1 MPEVKPEIETIAKIK
16 VIGIGGSGGS
26 AINRMIS
33 AKIKGV
39 DFIAINT
46 DVQALHNNNSKSKL
60 HIGQKITRGLGA
72 GMNPAVGLAAAQE
85 NSSELREMLKDAD
98 MVFITC
104 GLGGGTGTGASPV
117 VAQIAKELGA
127 LVVAVVTKPFT
138 FEGKQRLQIANEGLE
153 ILRPNVDAII
163 TVPNEKIWQI
173 IDQKT
178 SFLQAFSEVDDIL
191 RQGIQGISE
200 IITVPSLINV
210 DFADVEAIMKD
221 AGSALMA
228 IGEGSGENRATIAAK
243 MAVSSPLLDLSID
256 GAKGVLFVISG
267 GSDLAMSEV
276 NEIATVITNGVD
288 ENAKII
294 FGANVDESLKDKL
307 RVTLVAT
314 GFEDGIRK
322 TNTNKEDSWTNR
334 INDIFHEKPVGEGT
348 DKDEKQLPKFSKSGF
363 ESIIKK
369 SKKKDE
375 ETNNKER
382 KPFLKFNQNKE
393 DEPKEEDFDVPPML
407 RKNNSFKPVD
417 IVRDVEDDEE
427 EQDNFSRV
435 TPIIEDFDDSEDEDM
450 ELPSF
455 IRKKMK

>member
-16 VIGIGGSGGS
+16 VVGIGGSGGS

-33 AKIKGV
+33 SKIKGV

-46 DVQALHNNNSKSKL
+46 DIQALHNNDSKTKL

-85 NSSELREMLKDAD
+85 NASELREMLKGSD

-117 VAQIAKELGA
+117 VAQIAKEMGA
-127 LVVAVVTKPFT
+127 LVVAVVTKPFI

-163 TVPNEKIWQI
+163 TVPNEKIWQV

-178 SFLQAFSEVDDIL
+178 SFLDAFREVDDIL

-200 IITVPSLINV
+200 IITVPALINV

-228 IGEGSGENRATIAAK
+228 IGEGSGENRATVAAK

-256 GAKGVLFVISG
+256 GAKGILFVISG
-267 GSDLAMSEV
+267 GTDLAMNEV
-276 NEIATVITNGVD
+276 NEIATIITNGVD
-288 ENAKII
+288 EDAKII
-294 FGANVDESLKDKL
+294 FGANIDEGLKDKIK
-307 RVTLVAT
+307 VTLVAT
-314 GFEDGIRK
+314 GFESGSRRSVS
-322 TNTNKEDSWTNR
+322 NKEDSWTNR
-334 INDIFHEKPVGEGT
+334 INDIFHEKPL
-348 DKDEKQLPKFSKSGF
+348 DKDVDKEDKQLPNFSKSGF
-363 ESIIKK
+363 ESVIKK
-369 SKKKDE
+369 GKNKETESEVLVKKNIFGFSKKDTSESE
-375 ETNNKER
+375 E
-382 KPFLKFNQNKE
+382 
-393 DEPKEEDFDVPPML
+393 DDFDVPPIL
-407 RKNNSFKPVD
+407 RKGGEFKSQLEEEEEDDDFSDSDLGNKVKIID
-417 IVRDVEDDEE
+417 YNDDEE
-427 EQDNFSRV
+427 E
-435 TPIIEDFDDSEDEDM
+435 M